1 MSKRQGHGAKFGH
14 EVGRGRVQDLLL
26 TERLKTTGLQAAVR
40 LFRPYGTFDSYTLIV
55 VILSPAVAGKLG
67 HRSTKPDNGCVKS
80 TSSGTQNKH
89 RRLTKVVSHFDEPT
103 NSAGM
108 CNRLQNPAAAGAS
121 SYEMTPTRGEAFQ
134 LVTTPET
141 AARADTCLA
150 QSARWRMQCSV
161 HNCGTQSTRW
171 HPRAVLGITCTVL
184 LI

>member
-55 VILSPAVAGKLG
+55 IILSPAVAGKLG
-67 HRSTKPDNGCVKS
+67 HRSIKPDNGCVKS

-121 SYEMTPTRGEAFQ
+121 SYEMRRGEAFQ
-134 LVTTPET
+134 LV
-141 AARADTCLA
+141 ARRGL
-150 QSARWRMQCSV
+150 SARHHSRDSSEGRHLSCTKRNME
-161 HNCGTQSTRW
+161 N
-171 HPRAVLGITCTVL
+171 AVFSA
-184 LI
+184 